1 MFWYIFQVCTSSYA
15 HGGVVMFCK
24 NCGNVISDG
33 DRFCGTC
40 GQQQSGSAGISRETL
55 ASVKVMDTG
64 LIKLFK
70 NYFIKPVS
78 FFSELKGENL
88 LKSSIALLLGLP
100 IIYGLLNILYT
111 SALINSIFSMI
122 KKVPE
127 ILVSAKIIS
136 QQDALK
142 MTQELMMS
150 NQVLEA
156 KSKINTLID
165 NKDVFLNGFSQI
177 LIIIVLTAVILA
189 ILNAIILK
197 NKIKPVDILFIST
210 ASYIPLVLAMAV
222 TSITTLVS
230 IIFGLLILISGYML
244 SVITLY
250 SGIRQISEEKSDK
263 VFVIMTIS
271 FILGS
276 IILSI
281 LIMKQIE
288 SSLISSLNI
297 LDSFKR
303 IF

>member
-1 MFWYIFQVCTSSYA
+1 
-15 HGGVVMFCK
+15 MFCK

-40 GQQQSGSAGISRETL
+40 GHQQSGSSGMSRETFTP
-55 ASVKVMDTG
+55 VKVMDTG

-70 NYFIKPVS
+70 SYFINPVS
-78 FFSELKGENL
+78 FFGKLKGEDL
-88 LKSSIALLLGLP
+88 LKSSIVLFLGLP

-142 MTQELMMS
+142 MSQELMMS
-150 NQVLEA
+150 SQVSDA
-156 KSKINTLID
+156 KNKINALID
-165 NKDVFLNGFSQI
+165 NKDIFLNGFSQVMV
-177 LIIIVLTAVILA
+177 IIVLTAIILA

-210 ASYIPLVLAMAV
+210 ASYIPLVISMAA
-222 TSITTLVS
+222 TSIATLVN
-230 IIFGLLILISGYML
+230 IIFGLLILISGYIL
-244 SVITLY
+244 SFITLY
-250 SGIRQISEEKSDK
+250 SGINQMSEEKNDK
-263 VFVIMTIS
+263 VFAIMTIS
-271 FILGS
+271 FIFGS
-276 IILSI
+276 IILSVI
-281 LIMKQIE
+281 IMKQIE

-297 LDSFKR
+297 LDSFKKV
-303 IF
+303 F